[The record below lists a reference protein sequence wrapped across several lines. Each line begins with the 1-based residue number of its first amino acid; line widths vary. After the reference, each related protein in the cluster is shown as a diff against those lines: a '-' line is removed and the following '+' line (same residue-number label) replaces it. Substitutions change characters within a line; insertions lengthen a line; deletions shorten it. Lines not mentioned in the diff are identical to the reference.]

1 MQHTWQRVQGRLWKY
16 DWPCMH
22 ASTLCALRPLRALQA
37 GWCVAARRVSPAAA
51 AGDEQKTSV
60 SYHMKPTS
68 SVMPWRALRKARL
81 GRARAGVRVDPL
93 WSAQEPS
100 DGPRVPASLPEAQAT
115 YHCVLCC
122 LADGGRADGL
132 VTYLSFVGLPAYAHH
147 CLSRR
152 HMAHAHAWR
161 ACSSARGRQRPA
173 APLESQLQAAAD
185 AARAALQQEP
195 AVAPHAT
202 DAPALA
208 PLGAAG
214 PGPHPGPTPQP
225 VPAPAA
231 GPGGGPGANP
241 QPMQAAAKRLGGG
254 PGPIPLPAPAGPHRG
269 GPNPEHPRAPPGAG
283 ADRPRCAHEDGE
295 LEEGE
300 VDAPPRGPP
309 PDPRAGA
316 AAQGLARAGDPGAG
330 PQQPDALAGFRSTGA
345 MQQFFSPDR
354 APGGAARGRSSPGR
368 RGRRGRGRGRGM
380 QGRKSSTLSRN
391 I

>member
-1 MQHTWQRVQGRLWKY
+1 
-16 DWPCMH
+16 
-22 ASTLCALRPLRALQA
+22 
-37 GWCVAARRVSPAAA
+37 
-51 AGDEQKTSV
+51 
-60 SYHMKPTS
+60 
-68 SVMPWRALRKARL
+68 MPWRALRKARL

-208 PLGAAG
+208 PHL
-214 PGPHPGPTPQP
+214 
-225 VPAPAA
+225 
-231 GPGGGPGANP
+231 
-241 QPMQAAAKRLGGG
+241 L
-254 PGPIPLPAPAGPHRG
+254 
-269 GPNPEHPRAPPGAG
+269 
-283 ADRPRCAHEDGE
+283 
-295 LEEGE
+295 
-300 VDAPPRGPP
+300 
-309 PDPRAGA
+309 
-316 AAQGLARAGDPGAG
+316 QGLAA
-330 PQQPDALAGFRSTGA
+330 ALAPTLSPCRRRPSGSAAAPAPSRRLRRQDPTAAALIPSTRA
-345 MQQFFSPDR
+345 RRR
-354 APGGAARGRSSPGR
+354 APARTARAARTRTAS
-368 RGRRGRGRGRGM
+368 
-380 QGRKSSTLSRN
+380 
-391 I
+391 

>member
-1 MQHTWQRVQGRLWKY
+1 ME
-16 DWPCMH
+16 P
-22 ASTLCALRPLRALQA
+22 P
-37 GWCVAARRVSPAAA
+37 SP
-51 AGDEQKTSV
+51 DTSR
-60 SYHMKPTS
+60 
-68 SVMPWRALRKARL
+68 RALRKGRRL
-81 GRARAGVRVDPL
+81 RARAGVRVDPL
-93 WSAQEPS
+93 WSAQAPS

-132 VTYLSFVGLPAYAHH
+132 VTYLSFEGLPAYARH

-173 APLESQLQAAAD
+173 APLESQLRAAAD
-185 AARAALQQEP
+185 AARGALQQEL
-195 AVAPHAT
+195 AAAAHAA
-202 DAPALA
+202 DAPAPA
-208 PLGAAG
+208 PAGAAG
-214 PGPHPGPTPQP
+214 PGPNPGLNPQP
-225 VPAPAA
+225 MPAPAA

-241 QPMQAAAKRLGGG
+241 RPTPAPAAGPGGG
-254 PGPIPLPAPAGPHRG
+254 PGLALQPRQAVAERLGSGPSPIPPPAPAGAAGPRG
-269 GPNPEHPRAPPGAG
+269 GPGPEPAHAPPGPG
-283 ADRPRCAHEDGE
+283 PDRPRSAREDGE

-300 VDAPPRGPP
+300 LGGPPRAAA

-316 AAQGLARAGDPGAG
+316 LAEGLARAGEPGAG
-330 PQQPDALAGFRSTGA
+330 SQQPAALMGFRSTGA

-354 APGGAARGRSSPGR
+354 APGRAARGRSLPGR
-368 RGRRGRGRGRGM
+368 RGRRGRGRGM